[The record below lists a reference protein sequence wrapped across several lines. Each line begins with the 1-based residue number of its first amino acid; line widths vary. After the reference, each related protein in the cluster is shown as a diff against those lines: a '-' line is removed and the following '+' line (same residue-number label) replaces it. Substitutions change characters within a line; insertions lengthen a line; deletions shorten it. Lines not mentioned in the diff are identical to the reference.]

1 MVDVPP
7 LMPRKVEAPST
18 VALVVALGV
27 AEVAHNTAV
36 LVEHGEAM

>member
-7 LMPRKVEAPST
+7 LMPRKVVVLST
-18 VALVVALGV
+18 VPLGVALGV
-27 AEVAHNTAV
+27 AEVAHNTVV